1 MSRAAARRRG
11 REIDVLYARD
21 DIYGESRSYL
31 RIRDGARGGGT
42 RESRVIQKCFLVFL
56 N

>member
-1 MSRAAARRRG
+1 MSRTVARRRG

-31 RIRDGARGGGT
+31 RIRDGALAVEG
-42 RESRVIQKCFLVFL
+42 RESRE
-56 N
+56 